1 MSEQQ
6 CFQDVA
12 GRIIDVD
19 AKRSQLLLWVDSF
32 ANVFGKSFAFDKYYL
47 FLASL
52 LADSQQV
59 AYAKYDKKHGEINL
73 LVFFEDS
80 LIEFYLRDS
89 AFASPPFIERGLS
102 PFFADA
108 LKKKVLEVIK
118 IYKAKAKNAR
128 KFLYVPS
135 AEEGVPVPPEFEDR
149 LAEFTPSK
157 LNFSL
162 RFSSNMQF
170 ILKEK
175 SFGLYS
181 NELKI
186 YTPFL
191 QTFGTEIKIY
201 IKKIDLD
208 SPISANIPVT
218 IQQGLKECGVIYI
231 NVLELAAGSIK
242 LSEQC
247 HIITKQDEPIAN
259 QTLCE
264 ALNKLADYTEYALD
278 IIKKLTLKGATTL
291 TTLLLY

>member
-19 AKRSQLLLWVDSF
+19 AKRSQLLSWVDSF
-32 ANVFGKSFAFDKYYL
+32 ANVFGKSFVFDKYYL

-52 LADSQQV
+52 LTDPQQV
-59 AYAKYDKKHGEINL
+59 VYANYNEKRGIINL
-73 LVFFEDS
+73 LAFFEEN
-80 LIEFYLRDS
+80 LIHLHFKDP
-89 AFASPPFIERGLS
+89 AFESPPFIEKWLS
-102 PFFADA
+102 PFFVDA
-108 LKKKVLEVIK
+108 LRQKLQAAVET
-118 IYKAKAKNAR
+118 YKAKRKNYQDL
-128 KFLYVPS
+128 FYVPF
-135 AEEGVPVPPEFEDR
+135 AEKRALVPVEFEEKLRD
-149 LAEFTPSK
+149 FTGSWRD
-157 LNFSL
+157 LNFSP
-162 RFSSNMQF
+162 RMQF
-170 ILKEK
+170 YLE
-175 SFGLYS
+175 S
-181 NELKI
+181 NHNELLKI

-191 QTFGTEIKIY
+191 NFYGTRIDIHIDEIN
-201 IKKIDLD
+201 LD
-208 SPISANIPVT
+208 EPISANIPVD
-218 IQQGLKECGVIYI
+218 IVSGAESCGIIYI
-231 NVLELAAGSIK
+231 NVLDLATGSTR